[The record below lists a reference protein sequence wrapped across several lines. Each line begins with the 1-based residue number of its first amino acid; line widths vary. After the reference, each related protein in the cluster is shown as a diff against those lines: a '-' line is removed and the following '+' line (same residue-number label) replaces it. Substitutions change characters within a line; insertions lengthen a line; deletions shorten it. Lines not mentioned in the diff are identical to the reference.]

1 MRGVDTNVLARFIL
15 RDDEGQAAQA
25 DRWIARYCREGE
37 PCFVNRI
44 VLCELAWVL
53 DSVYGYGRDQ
63 IATVLERLMLASE
76 LLVEGRDEARAALDA
91 YRRGG
96 ADFADHFL
104 GLTNRSAGCELTGT
118 FDRKAA
124 RIEGF
129 ELIGRG

>member
-1 MRGVDTNVLARFIL
+1 MRGIDTNVLVRFIL
-15 RDDEGQAAQA
+15 RDDTRQAAQA
-25 DRWIARYCREGE
+25 DRWMTRYCRADE
-37 PCFVNRI
+37 PCLVNRI

-63 IATVLERLMLASE
+63 IAAVLAHLMLAAE
-76 LLVEGRDEARAALDA
+76 LLVESRAEARAALDA

-96 ADFADHFL
+96 ADFADHLL

-124 RIEGF
+124 RVEGF
-129 ELIGRG
+129 ALIERD